1 MENIRKQKYWR
12 IVRTIALIVALL
24 TFTPLVI
31 PSNVYK
37 PMLWGIPYTLW
48 TGYLV
53 AIVLVV
59 LTYIGTRVHPGIQEE
74 EEGKL

>member
-1 MENIRKQKYWR
+1 MEDIRKQTYWR
-12 IVRTIALIVALL
+12 IVRTIALLVALI

-31 PSNVYK
+31 PKGEYR

-53 AIVLVV
+53 AIVLVI
-59 LTYIGTRVHPGIQEE
+59 LTYLGTKVHPGIKEE
-74 EEGKL
+74 EEDKR